1 MQSPVRDAAPSQ
13 MLNPMLRPQ
22 PSRTSGP
29 SAPSGPSELQ
39 QIFERLARPLTPP
52 RAA

>member
-1 MQSPVRDAAPSQ
+1 
-13 MLNPMLRPQ
+13 MLRPQ

-29 SAPSGPSELQ
+29 SAPPAGASELQ
-39 QIFERLARPLTPP
+39 QIFERLAARPLTPP